1 MRVTD
6 ENIAE
11 IAERIRPTKIRA
23 TDSETTGLKIFKHDV
38 MFSFV
43 IAISSTEAF
52 YFDDAFVSR
61 ENVIKYIVPLFKQ
74 EGVLWFLH
82 NSKFDLHVYK
92 RALACLMGG
101 DIHDTEVVARL
112 IKNDEL
118 SYTLDLCAKRA
129 KLKNQKLTDV
139 KDYCLEHGLWEWDI
153 QPGKKN
159 RKKNF
164 FFHKVPKDIIEKY
177 TLADGLTTFE
187 LGMWQLEKLKQMDE
201 TKKARVAS
209 IIPLYNTEKKI
220 TRILQEMEEVGVQ
233 LNVPYVQRSLA
244 LENSKFEAAAARFES
259 ESGVP
264 FKDSDKVFV
273 DVFNRY
279 GLTYGLTDK
288 GNPSFKKEF
297 LKPQLESPIVKAI
310 LDYRDSF
317 KVAGSYYQTF
327 LHYMDENGVLHANIK
342 QSGAA
347 TGRFSVTDPAL
358 QTLKKDE
365 EETDDEDAL
374 DQETKSQVRR
384 CLVPRPGYIFVSIDY
399 KQMEYRV
406 MLDYAGEMELIKQ
419 VMAGVDI
426 HQATADMVGITRKQ
440 AKTLNFALLYGTGI
454 EKLSKMLKITTE
466 EAAKLKAKYFAK
478 LPNVE
483 RFVKHVIATA
493 RNEGRLY
500 NKFGRVYSFLD
511 KNFAYKGPNYII
523 QGGCSDAMR
532 TAMIGCYEL
541 LLGKKSRMLMQIHD
555 ELLFEVH
562 VSETHLVEQLKE
574 VMKAA
579 YPHRLLPMD
588 CDVEWSDK
596 SWQELRPWAEYETA
610 A

>member
-1 MRVTD
+1 MKVTN

-11 IAERIRPTKIRA
+11 VAELIRPTKLRA
-23 TDSETTGLKIFKHDV
+23 TDAETTGLKIFKNDA
-38 MFSFV
+38 MFAFV
-43 IAISSTEAF
+43 IAISTTQAF
-52 YFDDAFVSR
+52 YFDDEFVSR
-61 ENVIKYIVPLFKQ
+61 ENVIKHIVPLFRQ
-74 EGVLWFLH
+74 EGILWFLH

-92 RALACLMGG
+92 RALACIMGG

-129 KLKNQKLTDV
+129 KLRNQKLTDV

-164 FFHKVPKDIIEKY
+164 FFHKVPKDIMEAY

-187 LGMWQLEKLKQMDE
+187 LGVWQQEKLKE
-201 TKKARVAS
+201 LEKNKKARAAS
-209 IIPLYNTEKKI
+209 ITPLYNVEKKI
-220 TRILQEMEEVGVQ
+220 TRILQEMEEIGVC
-233 LNVPYVQRSLA
+233 LDVPYVRRSLE
-244 LENSKFEAAAARFES
+244 LENGKFEAAASRFQQLT
-259 ESGVP
+259 GKP
-264 FKDSDKVFV
+264 FKDSDKLFV
-273 DVFNRY
+273 DVFKEHGLSY
-279 GLTYGLTDK
+279 GVTDK

-297 LKPQLESPIVKAI
+297 LKPQLDNPIVKAI

-327 LHYMDENGVLHANIK
+327 LHFMDEYGVLHANIK

-365 EETDDEDAL
+365 EEEVDEDAL
-374 DQETKSQVRR
+374 DQETKSQVRK
-384 CLVPRPGYIFVSIDY
+384 CLKPRPGYIFVSIDY

-454 EKLSKMLKITTE
+454 EKLSKMLKISVE

-483 RFVKHVIATA
+483 RFIKHVISTA

-511 KNFAYKGPNYII
+511 RNFAYKAPNYLI

-541 LLGKKSRMLMQIHD
+541 LLGTKSRMLMQIHD

-562 VSETHLVEQLKE
+562 VSEVHLVEQLKE

-596 SWQELRPWAEYETA
+596 SWQELRPWEEYEA

>member
-11 IAERIRPTKIRA
+11 VADRIRPTKRRA
-23 TDSETTGLKIFKHDV
+23 TDDETTGLRLFKDHGV
-38 MFSFV
+38 FCFV
-43 IAISSTEAF
+43 IAISSTECF
-52 YFDDAFVSR
+52 YFDHVFVSV
-61 ENVIKYIVPLFKQ
+61 ENIIKYIVPLFAQKD
-74 EGVLWFLH
+74 VLWFLH
-82 NSKFDLHVYK
+82 NAKFDMHATKKGYGVLI
-92 RALACLMGG
+92 AGE
-101 DIHDTEVVARL
+101 IHDTNVIARL

-129 KLKNQKLTDV
+129 NLKNQKLTDV

-153 QPGKKN
+153 QPGKKQ

-164 FFHKVPKDIIEKY
+164 FFHKVPKEVMEPYAI
-177 TLADGLTTFE
+177 ADGLTTFE
-187 LGMWQLEKLKQMDE
+187 LGEWQLEKLAQMDK
-201 TKKARVAS
+201 TKKEKAAP
-209 IIPLYNTEKKI
+209 ILPLYETEKKI
-220 TRILQEMEEVGVQ
+220 TRVLQEMEEIGVQ
-233 LNVPYVQRSLA
+233 LDVPYVQRSLV
-244 LENSKFEAAAARFES
+244 LEKAKYENAASRFE
-259 ESGVP
+259 ELTGKP
-264 FKDSDKVFV
+264 FKDSDKLFV
-273 DVFNRY
+273 DVFREH
-279 GLTYGLTDK
+279 GLTYGLTEK

-297 LKPQLESPIVKAI
+297 LEPQLESPIVASI
-310 LDYRDSF
+310 LEYRDSF

-327 LHYMDENGVLHANIK
+327 LHFMDSWGVLHANIK

-365 EETDDEDAL
+365 EETDEEDAL

-384 CLVPRPGYIFVSIDY
+384 CLVPREGYIFAMLDY

-406 MLDYAGEMELIKQ
+406 MLDYAGEMALIELVKQ
-419 VMAGVDI
+419 GMDI

-440 AKTLNFALLYGTGI
+440 AKTLNFALLYGTGVR
-454 EKLSKMLKITTE
+454 KLAKMLKIT
-466 EAAKLKAKYFAK
+466 EAEATKLKAKYFAK

-483 RFVKHVIATA
+483 RFVKNVIATA
-493 RNEGRLY
+493 RSEGRLY

-532 TAMIGCYEL
+532 MAMLGCYEIL
-541 LLGKKSRMLMQIHD
+541 KGTKSRMLMQIHD
-555 ELLFEVH
+555 ELLFEIH
-562 VSETHLVEQLKE
+562 KSETHLVPQLKE
-574 VMKAA
+574 IMKNA

-588 CDVEWSDK
+588 VDIEWSDK
-596 SWQELRPWAEYETA
+596 SWQEKFSWEELRV
-610 A
+610 